1 MNKKPN
7 PKREKIIETATKIF
21 SRFGIK
27 KSTMDEIAKKIRMG
41 KSTLYHYFKNKE
53 EIFLTVVKRESDI
66 LRDNLKKAINDVDD
80 PKEKF
85 KAYAITR
92 MKNLKEL
99 RNYYATLTDEYL
111 SMYSFAEKIRKE
123 FREFEFNTLKNIFNE
138 GNQKGI
144 FDIKNPELLAET
156 LIIVFKGFEYQFITQ
171 ETYLDI
177 ENHLDVLINIFFN
190 GILKR
195 NN

>member
-1 MNKKPN
+1 MDKKSL
-7 PKREKIIETATKIF
+7 KKEKIIETATKIF
-21 SRFGIK
+21 SKFGIK

-66 LRDNLKKAINDVDD
+66 LKQNLLNAIKEVDN
-80 PKEKF
+80 PKDKF

-111 SMYSFAEKIRKE
+111 SMYSFSEKIRKD
-123 FREFEFNTLKNIFNE
+123 FREFEFNTLKDIFDE
-138 GNQKGI
+138 GIKKGI
-144 FDIKNPELLAET
+144 FDIDNPELIAET
-156 LIIVFKGFEYQFITQ
+156 IIVVFKGFEYQFITQ
-171 ETYLDI
+171 ETNLDI
-177 ENHLDVLINIFFN
+177 ENHLDVLIGIFFN
-190 GILKR
+190 GILKQ
-195 NN
+195 